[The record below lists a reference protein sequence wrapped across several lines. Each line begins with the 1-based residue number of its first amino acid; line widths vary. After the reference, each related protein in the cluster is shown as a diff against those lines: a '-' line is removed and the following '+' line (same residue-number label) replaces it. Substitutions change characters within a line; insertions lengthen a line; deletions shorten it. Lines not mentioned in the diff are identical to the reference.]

1 MVAPAPA
8 PCSVSAT
15 DVVASLLPPA
25 ADEAAAAA
33 NAEAAAAATA
43 ALGLLRRHYGELRGA
58 VQDDVLQASLA
69 ATITMINS
77 PVSLEQQLSA
87 AQNGSEQPSRWS
99 EPL

>member
-33 NAEAAAAATA
+33 NAEAAAATA